1 MQTII
6 IWFLVSFVVALVVAP
21 FIIRLLRKLK
31 AGQSILHY
39 VDFHSQKKGTPT
51 MGGFIFIIPMLVAIP
66 FIVRGNTPLTIAAIS
81 ASIAYAAL
89 GFLDDILKIRRK
101 ENLGLRAYQKIV
113 VQGIIAIGISVF
125 YFHMN
130 PTGTIMLPF
139 INNFIEIGFWIA
151 PLTFIAVV
159 ATTNAVNLT
168 DGVDGLASTVS
179 LFYLAFI
186 TAIMFLV
193 NQIVPVAELNSLA
206 IIAAVTSGGLLC
218 FLLFNTNKAK
228 VFMGDTGSLYLGSI
242 IAIISIFSFL
252 GFYILFL
259 GVMFV
264 ISALSDIIQV
274 LYFKATGGRRVFLMA
289 PYHHHLEKKGFS
301 EAKIVFIYTVITI
314 LVGAL
319 CVVSL
324 L

>member
-1 MQTII
+1 
-6 IWFLVSFVVALVVAP
+6 VVALVVAP